1 MKKSDILI
9 ALMAVGMCA
18 ACSHDG
24 ETIVNMGQEVVSPTS
39 TNMPPELR
47 LTYGAASTRA
57 ESNIQSTQFLSG
69 EQIDVFMR
77 DATDGC
83 VTYPTLP
90 LTYTSNGN
98 GTLSYDDSSNRLFW
112 PKLLHAFEIYGVY
125 PYGSVSSS
133 TKITAGDFNPFTYT
147 TDYSF
152 TVRAD
157 QTAVA
162 DYKASDLMIGFPS
175 NPSPNVAPCTL
186 FQDGDEGTVN
196 LDFKHRLTKI
206 IVTLTPATWVAESG
220 SIGQVTADDLA
231 YSTGGETPDT
241 KYARVTLC
249 GINRKISF
257 KVYDAS
263 SDLGAA
269 VAADEGDNTVFCL
282 GSNNAFIVPPQ
293 TINTGTFIKIELI
306 DTTIESENK
315 VYATFHYDLTANLV
329 LAAKNV
335 YTYNITLEKP
345 QIVVTVNDI
354 TAWTSGGDPSTGTAG
369 LVQ

>member
-18 ACSHDG
+18 ACTHDG
-24 ETIVNMGQEVVSPTS
+24 EAIVNMGQEVITPTN

-57 ESNIQSTQFLSG
+57 ESNIQSSQFLSG
-69 EQIDVFMR
+69 ERVNVYMR
-77 DATDGC
+77 DVNSLD
-83 VTYPTLP
+83 TYPSSLNFTAD
-90 LTYTSNGN
+90 GN
-98 GTLSYDDSSNRLFW
+98 GGLSRTSDNTRYYW
-112 PKLLHAFEIYGVY
+112 PRQLGPLEIFGVY
-125 PYGSVSSS
+125 PENVLSTQKSGDGS
-133 TKITAGDFNPFTYT
+133 PFTYANE
-147 TDYSF
+147 YWF
-152 TVRAD
+152 TVAAD
-157 QTAVA
+157 QTDVA
-162 DYKASDLMIGFPS
+162 NYKASDLMIGFPS

-186 FQDGDEGTVN
+186 YQDGDEGTVN

-220 SIGQVTADDLA
+220 SIGQVTANDLA

-249 GINRKISF
+249 GIKRKISF

-269 VAADEGDNTVFCL
+269 EATDDSNSTVVCL

-293 TINTGTFIKIELI
+293 TINTGTPFIKIELI
-306 DTTIESENK
+306 DKTSGEERVN
-315 VYATFHYDLTANLV
+315 ATFHYNANPT

-335 YTYNITLEKP
+335 YTYNITLQKP

-354 TAWTSGGDPSTGTAG
+354 TAWTSGGEASGPAG

>member
-1 MKKSDILI
+1 
-9 ALMAVGMCA
+9 MCT
-18 ACSHDG
+18 ACTHDG
-24 ETIVNMGQEVVSPTS
+24 ETIVNMGQEVVSPTN

-69 EQIDVFMR
+69 ERVNVYMR
-77 DATDGC
+77 DVNSLD
-83 VTYPTLP
+83 TYPSSLNFTAD
-90 LTYTSNGN
+90 GN
-98 GTLSYDDSSNRLFW
+98 GGLSRTSDNTRYYW
-112 PKLLHAFEIYGVY
+112 PRQLGPLEIFGVY
-125 PYGSVSSS
+125 PEDVLS
-133 TKITAGDFNPFTYT
+133 TQKSGDTSPFTYSNE
-147 TDYSF
+147 YWF
-152 TVRAD
+152 TVAAD
-157 QTAVA
+157 QTDVA
-162 DYKASDLMIGFPS
+162 NYKASDLMIGFPS

-186 FQDGDEGTVN
+186 YQDGDEGTVN
-196 LDFKHRLTKI
+196 LNFTHRLTKI

-220 SIGQVTADDLA
+220 SIGQVTANDLA

-249 GINRKISF
+249 GIKRKISF

-269 VAADEGDNTVFCL
+269 VATDDGNSTVVCL

-293 TINTGTFIKIELI
+293 TINTSTTFIKIELI
-306 DTTIESENK
+306 NNES
-315 VYATFHYDLTANLV
+315 VYATFHYDLTADLV

-345 QIVVTVNDI
+345 QIVVTVDNI
-354 TAWTSGGDPSTGTAG
+354 TTWTSGDASTGSAG

>member
-1 MKKSDILI
+1 MKKSYILL
-9 ALMAVGMCA
+9 ALLAVGMCT
-18 ACSHDG
+18 ACTHDG
-24 ETIVNMGQEVVSPTS
+24 ETIVNMGQEVVSPTN

-57 ESNIQSTQFLSG
+57 ESNIQSTQFDAN
-69 EQIDVFMR
+69 ENIDVFMR
-77 DATDGC
+77 DLGDASTYTPSVITYSTDG
-83 VTYPTLP
+83 
-90 LTYTSNGN
+90 SG
-98 GTLSYDDSSNRLFW
+98 GLSQTTVAHLYW
-112 PKLLHAFEIYGVY
+112 PKLLRPLEIYGVY
-125 PYGSVSSS
+125 PAGSV
-133 TKITAGDFNPFTYT
+133 TGATPFDYS

-186 FQDGDEGTVN
+186 YQDGDEGTVN

-220 SIGQVTADDLA
+220 SIGQVKAEDLA
-231 YSTGGETPDT
+231 YSGTEDT

-263 SDLGAA
+263 SDLGTAEA
-269 VAADEGDNTVFCL
+269 TDDRNSTVVCL

-293 TINTGTFIKIELI
+293 TINTGTTFIKIELI
-306 DTTIESENK
+306 DTTIERENK

-345 QIVVTVNDI
+345 QIVVTVNNI
-354 TAWTSGGDPSTGTAG
+354 TAWTDGGTSTVDAG

>member
-1 MKKSDILI
+1 MNKSDILL
-9 ALMAVGMCA
+9 ALLAVGMCA
-18 ACSHDG
+18 ACTHDG
-24 ETIVNMGQEVVSPTS
+24 ETIVNMGQEVVSPTN

-57 ESNIQSTQFLSG
+57 ESNIQSSQFLSG
-69 EQIDVFMR
+69 ERVNVYMR
-77 DATDGC
+77 DVNSLD
-83 VTYPTLP
+83 TYPSSLNFTAD
-90 LTYTSNGN
+90 GN
-98 GTLSYDDSSNRLFW
+98 GGLSRTSDNTRYYW
-112 PKLLHAFEIYGVY
+112 PRQLGPLEIFGVY
-125 PYGSVSSS
+125 PENVLSTQKSGDGS
-133 TKITAGDFNPFTYT
+133 PFTYANE
-147 TDYSF
+147 YWF
-152 TVRAD
+152 TVAAD
-157 QTAVA
+157 QTDVA
-162 DYKASDLMIGFPS
+162 NYKASDLMIGFPS

-186 FQDGDEGTVN
+186 YQDGDEGTVN

-220 SIGQVTADDLA
+220 SIGQVTANDLA

-249 GINRKISF
+249 GIKRKISF

-269 VAADEGDNTVFCL
+269 EATDDSNSTVVCL

-293 TINTGTFIKIELI
+293 TINTGTTFIKIELI
-306 DTTIESENK
+306 DKTSGEERVN
-315 VYATFHYDLTANLV
+315 ATFHYNANPT

-335 YTYNITLEKP
+335 YTYNITLQKP

-354 TAWTSGGDPSTGTAG
+354 TAWTSGGEASGPAG

>member
-24 ETIVNMGQEVVSPTS
+24 ETIVNMGQKVVSPTN

-77 DATDGC
+77 DVSGIDHYPTPLNFTTDG
-83 VTYPTLP
+83 
-90 LTYTSNGN
+90 SGN
-98 GTLSYDDSSNRLFW
+98 LSQTTDNTRYYW
-112 PKLLHAFEIYGVY
+112 PRQMHNFEIYGVY
-125 PYGSVSSS
+125 PAGSV
-133 TKITAGDFNPFTYT
+133 TGNTPFTYST
-147 TDYSF
+147 EYSF

-157 QTAVA
+157 QTDVA
-162 DYKASDLMIGFPS
+162 NYKASDLMIGFPS

-186 FQDGDEGTVN
+186 YQDGDEGTVN
-196 LDFKHRLTKI
+196 LNFTHRLTKI

-220 SIGQVTADDLA
+220 SIGQVTAEDLA
-231 YSTGGETPDT
+231 YSGTEDT

-263 SDLGAA
+263 SDLGTAEA
-269 VAADEGDNTVFCL
+269 TDDRNSTVVCL

-306 DTTIESENK
+306 DKTSGEER
-315 VYATFHYDLTANLV
+315 VYATFHYDLTTNLA
-329 LAAKNV
+329 LTAKNV

-354 TAWTSGGDPSTGTAG
+354 TAWTSGGDASTGTAG

>member
-1 MKKSDILI
+1 
-9 ALMAVGMCA
+9 MCT
-18 ACSHDG
+18 ACTHDG
-24 ETIVNMGQEVVSPTS
+24 ETIVNMGQEVVSPTN

-77 DATDGC
+77 DVSGIDHYPTPLNFTTDG
-83 VTYPTLP
+83 
-90 LTYTSNGN
+90 SGN
-98 GTLSYDDSSNRLFW
+98 LSQTTDNTRYYW
-112 PKLLHAFEIYGVY
+112 PRQMHNFEIYGVY
-125 PYGSVSSS
+125 PAGSVSLS

-152 TVRAD
+152 TVTAN
-157 QTAVA
+157 QTDVA
-162 DYKASDLMIGFPS
+162 NYKASDLMIGFPS

-186 FQDGDEGTVN
+186 YQDGDEGTVN
-196 LDFKHRLTKI
+196 LDFKHY
-206 IVTLTPATWVAESG
+206 SG
-220 SIGQVTADDLA
+220 T
-231 YSTGGETPDT
+231 EDT

-269 VAADEGDNTVFCL
+269 VAADEGGNTVVCL

-293 TINTGTFIKIELI
+293 TINTGTTFIKIELI
-306 DTTIESENK
+306 NNES

-345 QIVVTVNDI
+345 QIVVTVNNI
-354 TAWTSGGDPSTGTAG
+354 TAWTSGDASTGSANSPSIWLATRGSPVPTPLMTNG
-369 LVQ
+369 LMAIL

>member
-9 ALMAVGMCA
+9 ALLAVGMCT
-18 ACSHDG
+18 ACTHDG
-24 ETIVNMGQEVVSPTS
+24 ETIVNMGQKVVSPTN

-69 EQIDVFMR
+69 ERVNVYMR
-77 DATDGC
+77 DVNGLDA
-83 VTYPTLP
+83 YPSSLNFTAD
-90 LTYTSNGN
+90 GN
-98 GTLSYDDSSNRLFW
+98 GGLSRTSDNTRYYW
-112 PKLLHAFEIYGVY
+112 PRQLGPLEIFGVY
-125 PYGSVSSS
+125 PAGSVSLS

-152 TVRAD
+152 TVAAD
-157 QTAVA
+157 QTDVA
-162 DYKASDLMIGFPS
+162 NYKASDLMIGFPS

-196 LDFKHRLTKI
+196 LNFTHRLTKI

-231 YSTGGETPDT
+231 YSGTEDT

-249 GINRKISF
+249 GIKRKISF

-269 VAADEGDNTVFCL
+269 EATDDGNSTVVCL

-293 TINTGTFIKIELI
+293 TINTGTTFIKIELI
-306 DTTIESENK
+306 DKTSGGES
-315 VYATFHYDLTANLV
+315 VYATFHYDLTTNLT

-354 TAWTSGGDPSTGTAG
+354 TAWTSGGEASTGSAG

>member
-1 MKKSDILI
+1 MKKSDILL
-9 ALMAVGMCA
+9 ALLAVGMCA
-18 ACSHDG
+18 ACTHDG
-24 ETIVNMGQEVVSPTS
+24 ERIVNMGQEVVSPTN

-57 ESNIQSTQFLSG
+57 ESNIQSSQFLSG
-69 EQIDVFMR
+69 ERVNVYMR
-77 DATDGC
+77 DVNSLD
-83 VTYPTLP
+83 TYPSSLNFTAD
-90 LTYTSNGN
+90 GN
-98 GTLSYDDSSNRLFW
+98 GGLSRTSDNTRYYW
-112 PKLLHAFEIYGVY
+112 PRQLGPLEIFGVY
-125 PYGSVSSS
+125 PENVLSTQKSGDGS
-133 TKITAGDFNPFTYT
+133 PFTYANE
-147 TDYSF
+147 YWF
-152 TVRAD
+152 TVAAD
-157 QTAVA
+157 QTDVA
-162 DYKASDLMIGFPS
+162 NYKASDLMIGFPS

-186 FQDGDEGTVN
+186 YQDGDEGTVN
-196 LDFKHRLTKI
+196 LNFTHRLTKI

-220 SIGQVTADDLA
+220 SIGQVTAEDLA

-241 KYARVTLC
+241 KYAKVTLC
-249 GINRKISF
+249 GIKRKISF

-269 VAADEGDNTVFCL
+269 EATDDGNSTVVCL

-293 TINTGTFIKIELI
+293 TINTSTTFIKIELI
-306 DTTIESENK
+306 NNES

-345 QIVVTVNDI
+345 QIVVTVNNI
-354 TAWTSGGDPSTGTAG
+354 TAWTSGDASTGSAG

>member
-9 ALMAVGMCA
+9 ALLAVGMCA
-18 ACSHDG
+18 ACTHDG
-24 ETIVNMGQEVVSPTS
+24 ETIVNMGQEVVSPTN
-39 TNMPPELR
+39 TDMPPELR

-77 DATDGC
+77 DVSGIDHYPTPLNFTTDG
-83 VTYPTLP
+83 
-90 LTYTSNGN
+90 SGN
-98 GTLSYDDSSNRLFW
+98 LSQTTDNTRYYW
-112 PKLLHAFEIYGVY
+112 PRQMHNFEIYGVY
-125 PYGSVSSS
+125 PAGSV
-133 TKITAGDFNPFTYT
+133 TGNTPFTYST
-147 TDYSF
+147 EYSF

-157 QTAVA
+157 QTDVA
-162 DYKASDLMIGFPS
+162 NYKASDLMIGFPS

-186 FQDGDEGTVN
+186 YQDGDEGTVN
-196 LDFKHRLTKI
+196 LNFTHRLTKI

-231 YSTGGETPDT
+231 YSGTEDT

-249 GINRKISF
+249 GIKRKISF

-269 VAADEGDNTVFCL
+269 EATDDSNSTVVCL

-306 DTTIESENK
+306 DTSIEGDKK
-315 VYATFHYDLTANLV
+315 VYATFHYDLTTNLT

-345 QIVVTVNDI
+345 QIVVTVDNI
-354 TAWTSGGDPSTGTAG
+354 TTWTSGGDASTGTAG

>member
-1 MKKSDILI
+1 
-9 ALMAVGMCA
+9 MAVGICA
-18 ACSHDG
+18 ACTHDG
-24 ETIVNMGQEVVSPTS
+24 ETIVNMGQEAVVP

-47 LTYGAASTRA
+47 LTYGHDAAGTRA
-57 ESNIQSTQFLSG
+57 GSSVQSTQFDAN
-69 EQIDVFMR
+69 ENIDVFMR
-77 DATDGC
+77 DLGDAS
-83 VTYPTLP
+83 TYNPSMI
-90 LTYTSNGN
+90 TYSTNGS
-98 GTLSYDDSSNRLFW
+98 GGLSQTTVAHLYW
-112 PKLLHAFEIYGVY
+112 PKLLRSLEIYGVY
-125 PYGSVSSS
+125 PHGSV
-133 TKITAGDFNPFTYT
+133 TGATPFDYN

-162 DYKASDLMIGFPS
+162 DYKASDLMIGFPF
-175 NPSPNVAPCTL
+175 NPTPDVAPCTL
-186 FQDGDEGTVN
+186 YQDGDEGTVN

-220 SIGQVTADDLA
+220 SIGQVTANDLA

-249 GINRKISF
+249 GIKRKISF

-269 VAADEGDNTVFCL
+269 EATDDGNSTVVCL

-293 TINTGTFIKIELI
+293 KINTSTTFIKIELI
-306 DTTIESENK
+306 NNES

-345 QIVVTVNDI
+345 QIVVTVDNI
-354 TAWTSGGDPSTGTAG
+354 TAWTSGGEASTGSAG

>member
-1 MKKSDILI
+1 
-9 ALMAVGMCA
+9 MCT
-18 ACSHDG
+18 ACTHDG
-24 ETIVNMGQEVVSPTS
+24 ETIVNMGQEVVSPTN

-77 DATDGC
+77 DVSGIDHYPTPLNFTTDG
-83 VTYPTLP
+83 
-90 LTYTSNGN
+90 SGN
-98 GTLSYDDSSNRLFW
+98 LSQTTDNTRYYW
-112 PKLLHAFEIYGVY
+112 PRQMHNFEIYGVY
-125 PYGSVSSS
+125 PAGSVSLS

-152 TVRAD
+152 TVTAN
-157 QTAVA
+157 QTDVA
-162 DYKASDLMIGFPS
+162 NYKASDLMIGFPS

-186 FQDGDEGTVN
+186 YQDGDEGTVN

-220 SIGQVTADDLA
+220 SIGQVKAEDLA
-231 YSTGGETPDT
+231 YSGTEDT

-269 VAADEGDNTVFCL
+269 VAADEGGNTVVCL

-293 TINTGTFIKIELI
+293 TINTGTTFIKIELI
-306 DTTIESENK
+306 NNES

-335 YTYNITLEKP
+335 YTYNITLQKP

-354 TAWTSGGDPSTGTAG
+354 TAWTSGGEASGPAG

>member
-1 MKKSDILI
+1 MKKSDILL

-24 ETIVNMGQEVVSPTS
+24 ETIVNMGQEVVSPTN

-57 ESNIQSTQFLSG
+57 ESNIQSSQFLSG
-69 EQIDVFMR
+69 ERVNVYMR
-77 DATDGC
+77 DVNSLD
-83 VTYPTLP
+83 TYPSSLNFTAD
-90 LTYTSNGN
+90 GN
-98 GTLSYDDSSNRLFW
+98 GGLSRTSDNTRYYW
-112 PKLLHAFEIYGVY
+112 PRQLGPLEIFGVY
-125 PYGSVSSS
+125 PENVLSTQKSGDGS
-133 TKITAGDFNPFTYT
+133 PFTYANE
-147 TDYSF
+147 YWF
-152 TVRAD
+152 TVAAD
-157 QTAVA
+157 QTDVA
-162 DYKASDLMIGFPS
+162 NYKASDLMIGFPS

-186 FQDGDEGTVN
+186 YQDGDEGTVN
-196 LDFKHRLTKI
+196 LNFTHRLTKI

-231 YSTGGETPDT
+231 YSTGGEDT

-249 GINRKISF
+249 GIKRKISF

-269 VAADEGDNTVFCL
+269 EATDDSNSTVVCL

-293 TINTGTFIKIELI
+293 TINTGTTFIKIELI
-306 DTTIESENK
+306 DKTSGGESI
-315 VYATFHYDLTANLV
+315 YATFHYDLTTNLT

-354 TAWTSGGDPSTGTAG
+354 TAWTSGGEASTGSAG

>member
-1 MKKSDILI
+1 
-9 ALMAVGMCA
+9 MCA
-18 ACSHDG
+18 ACTHDG
-24 ETIVNMGQEVVSPTS
+24 ETIVNMGQEVVSPTN

-77 DATDGC
+77 DVSGIDHYLTPLNFTTDGSGNLSQ
-83 VTYPTLP
+83 TTDNTRYYWPRQLGP
-90 LTYTSNGN
+90 L
-98 GTLSYDDSSNRLFW
+98 
-112 PKLLHAFEIYGVY
+112 EIFGVY
-125 PYGSVSSS
+125 PENVLSTQKSGDGS
-133 TKITAGDFNPFTYT
+133 PFTYANE
-147 TDYSF
+147 YWF
-152 TVRAD
+152 TVAAD
-157 QTAVA
+157 QTDVA
-162 DYKASDLMIGFPS
+162 KYKASDLMIGFPS

-186 FQDGDEGTVN
+186 YQDGDEGTVN
-196 LDFKHRLTKI
+196 LNFTHRLTKI

-220 SIGQVTADDLA
+220 SIGQVTAEDLA
-231 YSTGGETPDT
+231 YSGTEDT

-269 VAADEGDNTVFCL
+269 VAADEGDNTVVCL

-293 TINTGTFIKIELI
+293 TINTSTTFIKIELI
-306 DTTIESENK
+306 NNES

-335 YTYNITLEKP
+335 YTYNITLQKP

-354 TAWTSGGDPSTGTAG
+354 TAWTSGGEASGPAG

>member
-18 ACSHDG
+18 ACTHDG
-24 ETIVNMGQEVVSPTS
+24 ETIVNMGQEVVSPTN

-57 ESNIQSTQFLSG
+57 ESNIQSSQFLSG
-69 EQIDVFMR
+69 ERVNVYMR
-77 DATDGC
+77 DVNGLDTYYPSSLNFTADGNGG
-83 VTYPTLP
+83 LSR
-90 LTYTSNGN
+90 TSNN
-98 GTLSYDDSSNRLFW
+98 TRYYW
-112 PKLLHAFEIYGVY
+112 PRQLGPLEIFGVY
-125 PYGSVSSS
+125 PENMLSTQKSGDGS
-133 TKITAGDFNPFTYT
+133 PFTYANE
-147 TDYSF
+147 YWF
-152 TVRAD
+152 TVAAD
-157 QTAVA
+157 QTDVA
-162 DYKASDLMIGFPS
+162 NYKASDLMIGFPS

-196 LDFKHRLTKI
+196 LNFTHRLTKI

-231 YSTGGETPDT
+231 YSTPDT

-249 GINRKISF
+249 GIKRKISF

-269 VAADEGDNTVFCL
+269 VATDDGNSTVVCL

-306 DTTIESENK
+306 DTTIEGENK
-315 VYATFHYDLTANLV
+315 VYATFHYDLTADLT

-345 QIVVTVNDI
+345 QIVVTVDNI
-354 TAWTSGGDPSTGTAG
+354 TTWTSSGDASTGTAG

>member
-18 ACSHDG
+18 ACTHDG
-24 ETIVNMGQEVVSPTS
+24 ETIVNIGQEVVSPTN

-57 ESNIQSTQFLSG
+57 ESNIQSSQFLSG
-69 EQIDVFMR
+69 ERVNVYMR
-77 DATDGC
+77 DVNSLD
-83 VTYPTLP
+83 TYPSSLNFTAD
-90 LTYTSNGN
+90 GN
-98 GTLSYDDSSNRLFW
+98 GGLSRTSDNTRYYW
-112 PKLLHAFEIYGVY
+112 PRQLGPLEIFGVY
-125 PYGSVSSS
+125 PENVLSTQKSGDGS
-133 TKITAGDFNPFTYT
+133 PFTYANE
-147 TDYSF
+147 YWF
-152 TVRAD
+152 TVAAD
-157 QTAVA
+157 QTDVA
-162 DYKASDLMIGFPS
+162 NYKASDLMIGFPS

-186 FQDGDEGTVN
+186 YQDGDEGTVN
-196 LDFKHRLTKI
+196 LNFTHRLTKI

-220 SIGQVTADDLA
+220 SIGQVTANDLA

-249 GINRKISF
+249 GIKRKISF

-269 VAADEGDNTVFCL
+269 VAADEGDNTVVCL

-306 DTTIESENK
+306 DKTSGGES

-345 QIVVTVNDI
+345 QIVVTVNNI
-354 TAWTSGGDPSTGTAG
+354 TAWTSGDASTGSAG

>member
-18 ACSHDG
+18 ACTHDG
-24 ETIVNMGQEVVSPTS
+24 ETIVNMGQEVVSPTN

-57 ESNIQSTQFLSG
+57 ESNIQSSQFLSG
-69 EQIDVFMR
+69 ERVNVYMR
-77 DATDGC
+77 DVNGLD
-83 VTYPTLP
+83 TYYPSSLNFTAD
-90 LTYTSNGN
+90 GN
-98 GTLSYDDSSNRLFW
+98 GGLSRTSDNTRYYW
-112 PKLLHAFEIYGVY
+112 PRQLGPLEIFGVY
-125 PYGSVSSS
+125 PENVLS
-133 TKITAGDFNPFTYT
+133 TQKSGDTSPFTYSNE
-147 TDYSF
+147 YWF
-152 TVRAD
+152 TVAAD
-157 QTAVA
+157 QTDIAN
-162 DYKASDLMIGFPS
+162 YKASDLMIGFPS

-186 FQDGDEGTVN
+186 YQDGDEGTVN
-196 LDFKHRLTKI
+196 LNFTHRLTKI

-220 SIGQVTADDLA
+220 SIGQVTAEDLA

-241 KYARVTLC
+241 KYAKVTLC
-249 GINRKISF
+249 GIKRKISF

-269 VAADEGDNTVFCL
+269 EATDDGNSTVVCL

-293 TINTGTFIKIELI
+293 TINTGTPFIKIELI

-315 VYATFHYDLTANLV
+315 VYATFHYDLTTNLT

-354 TAWTSGGDPSTGTAG
+354 TAWTSGGEASTGSAG

>member
-9 ALMAVGMCA
+9 ALLAVGMCT
-18 ACSHDG
+18 ACTHDG
-24 ETIVNMGQEVVSPTS
+24 ERIVNMGQEVVSPTNI
-39 TNMPPELR
+39 NMPPELR

-57 ESNIQSTQFLSG
+57 ESNIQSTKFLSG
-69 EQIDVFMR
+69 ERVNVYMR
-77 DATDGC
+77 DVNSLD
-83 VTYPTLP
+83 TYPSSLNFTAD
-90 LTYTSNGN
+90 GN
-98 GTLSYDDSSNRLFW
+98 GGLSRTSDNTRYYW
-112 PKLLHAFEIYGVY
+112 PRQLGPLEIFGVY
-125 PYGSVSSS
+125 RENVLSTQKSGDGS
-133 TKITAGDFNPFTYT
+133 PFTYANE
-147 TDYSF
+147 YWF
-152 TVRAD
+152 TVAAD
-157 QTAVA
+157 QTDVA
-162 DYKASDLMIGFPS
+162 NYKASDLMIGFPS

-186 FQDGDEGTVN
+186 YQDGDEGTVN

-220 SIGQVTADDLA
+220 SIGQVTANDLA

-249 GINRKISF
+249 GIKRKISF

-269 VAADEGDNTVFCL
+269 EATDDSNSTVVCL

-293 TINTGTFIKIELI
+293 TINTGTTFIKIELI
-306 DTTIESENK
+306 DKTSGGES
-315 VYATFHYDLTANLV
+315 VYATFHYDLTANLA
-329 LAAKNV
+329 LTAKNV
-335 YTYNITLEKP
+335 YTYNITLQKP

-354 TAWTSGGDPSTGTAG
+354 TAWTSGGEASGPAG

>member
-9 ALMAVGMCA
+9 VLMAVGMCT
-18 ACSHDG
+18 ACTHDG
-24 ETIVNMGQEVVSPTS
+24 ETIVNMGQEVVSPTN

-57 ESNIQSTQFLSG
+57 ESNIQSSQFLSG
-69 EQIDVFMR
+69 ERVNVYMR
-77 DATDGC
+77 DVNSLD
-83 VTYPTLP
+83 TYPSSLNFTAD
-90 LTYTSNGN
+90 GN
-98 GTLSYDDSSNRLFW
+98 GGLSRTSDNTRYYW
-112 PKLLHAFEIYGVY
+112 PRQLGPLEIFGVY
-125 PYGSVSSS
+125 PENVLSTQKSGDGS
-133 TKITAGDFNPFTYT
+133 PFTYANE
-147 TDYSF
+147 YWF
-152 TVRAD
+152 TVAAD
-157 QTAVA
+157 QTDVA

-186 FQDGDEGTVN
+186 YQDGDEGTVN

-220 SIGQVTADDLA
+220 SIGQVTANDLA

-249 GINRKISF
+249 GIKRKISF

-269 VAADEGDNTVFCL
+269 EATDDSNSTVVCL

-293 TINTGTFIKIELI
+293 TINTSTTFIKIELI
-306 DTTIESENK
+306 NNES

-345 QIVVTVNDI
+345 QIVVTVNNI
-354 TAWTSGGDPSTGTAG
+354 TAWTSGDASTGSAG

>member
-1 MKKSDILI
+1 
-9 ALMAVGMCA
+9 MCA

-24 ETIVNMGQEVVSPTS
+24 ERIVNMGQEVVSPTN

-77 DATDGC
+77 DVSGIDHYPTPLNFTTDGSGNLSQ
-83 VTYPTLP
+83 TTDNTRYYWPRQLGP
-90 LTYTSNGN
+90 L
-98 GTLSYDDSSNRLFW
+98 
-112 PKLLHAFEIYGVY
+112 EIFGVY
-125 PYGSVSSS
+125 PAGSV
-133 TKITAGDFNPFTYT
+133 TGNTPFTYST
-147 TDYSF
+147 KYSF
-152 TVRAD
+152 TVKAD
-157 QTAVA
+157 QTDVA
-162 DYKASDLMIGFPS
+162 NYKASDLMIGFPS

-206 IVTLTPATWVAESG
+206 IVTLTPATWIAESG
-220 SIGQVTADDLA
+220 SIGQVKAEDLA
-231 YSTGGETPDT
+231 YSGTEDT

-263 SDLGAA
+263 SDLGTAEA
-269 VAADEGDNTVFCL
+269 TDDRNSTVVCL

-293 TINTGTFIKIELI
+293 TINTGTTFIKIELI
-306 DTTIESENK
+306 DTTIENENK
-315 VYATFHYDLTANLV
+315 VYATFHYNANPT

-345 QIVVTVNDI
+345 QIVVTVDNI
-354 TAWTSGGDPSTGTAG
+354 TTWTSSGDPSTGTAG
-369 LVQ
+369 LVP

>member
-9 ALMAVGMCA
+9 ALLAVGMCA
-18 ACSHDG
+18 ACTHDG
-24 ETIVNMGQEVVSPTS
+24 ETIVNMGQEVVSPTN

-77 DATDGC
+77 DKTDGC
-83 VTYPTLP
+83 ISYLLP
-90 LTYTSNGN
+90 ITYTSNGD
-98 GTLSYDDSSNRLFW
+98 GTLSYDDSANRLYW
-112 PKLLHAFEIYGVY
+112 PKLLHHFEIYGVY
-125 PYGSVSSS
+125 PAGSVSSS
-133 TKITAGDFNPFTYT
+133 TKITAGDFNPFTYA

-152 TVRAD
+152 TVAAD
-157 QTAVA
+157 QTDVA
-162 DYKASDLMIGFPS
+162 NYKASDLMIGFPS
-175 NPSPNVAPCTL
+175 SPAPAVGDLPCTL
-186 FQDGDEGTVN
+186 RQDGDEGTVN

-231 YSTGGETPDT
+231 YSTGGEDT

-249 GINRKISF
+249 GIKRKISF

-269 VAADEGDNTVFCL
+269 VATDDGNSTVVCL

-293 TINTGTFIKIELI
+293 TINTGTIFIKIELI
-306 DTTIESENK
+306 DKTSGGES

-345 QIVVTVNDI
+345 QIVVTVNNI
-354 TAWTSGGDPSTGTAG
+354 IAWTSGDASTGSAG

>member
-1 MKKSDILI
+1 
-9 ALMAVGMCA
+9 MCA
-18 ACSHDG
+18 ACNHDG
-24 ETIVNMGQEVVSPTS
+24 ETIVNMGKEVVSPTS

-57 ESNIQSTQFLSG
+57 ESNIQSSQFLSG
-69 EQIDVFMR
+69 ERVNVYMR
-77 DATDGC
+77 DVNGLDA
-83 VTYPTLP
+83 YPSSLNFTAD
-90 LTYTSNGN
+90 GN
-98 GTLSYDDSSNRLFW
+98 GGLSRTSDNTRYYW
-112 PKLLHAFEIYGVY
+112 PRQLGPLEIFGVY
-125 PYGSVSSS
+125 PENVLS
-133 TKITAGDFNPFTYT
+133 TQKSGDTSPFTYSNE
-147 TDYSF
+147 YWF
-152 TVRAD
+152 TVAAN
-157 QTAVA
+157 QTDVA
-162 DYKASDLMIGFPS
+162 NYKASDLMIGFPS
-175 NPSPNVAPCTL
+175 SPAPAVGDLPCTL
-186 FQDGDEGTVN
+186 RQDGDEGTVN
-196 LDFKHRLTKI
+196 LNFTHRLTKI
-206 IVTLTPATWVAESG
+206 IVTLAPATWVAESG

-231 YSTGGETPDT
+231 YSTGGETQDT

-249 GINRKISF
+249 GIYRKISF

-269 VAADEGDNTVFCL
+269 EATDDGNSTVVCL

-293 TINTGTFIKIELI
+293 TINTGTPFIKIELI

-315 VYATFHYDLTANLV
+315 VYATFHYNANPT

-354 TAWTSGGDPSTGTAG
+354 TAWTSGGEASTGSAG

>member
-1 MKKSDILI
+1 
-9 ALMAVGMCA
+9 MCA
-18 ACSHDG
+18 ACTHDG
-24 ETIVNMGQEVVSPTS
+24 ETIVNMGQEVVSPTN

-57 ESNIQSTQFLSG
+57 ESNIQSSQFLSG
-69 EQIDVFMR
+69 ERVNVYMR
-77 DATDGC
+77 DVNSLD
-83 VTYPTLP
+83 TYPSSLNFTAD
-90 LTYTSNGN
+90 GN
-98 GTLSYDDSSNRLFW
+98 GGLSRTSDNTRYYW
-112 PKLLHAFEIYGVY
+112 PRQLGPLEIFGVY
-125 PYGSVSSS
+125 PENVLS
-133 TKITAGDFNPFTYT
+133 TQKSGDTSPFTYSNE
-147 TDYSF
+147 YWF
-152 TVRAD
+152 TVAAD

-162 DYKASDLMIGFPS
+162 NYKASDLMIGFPS

-186 FQDGDEGTVN
+186 YQDGDEGTVN
-196 LDFKHRLTKI
+196 LNFTHRLTKI

-249 GINRKISF
+249 GIKRKISF

-269 VAADEGDNTVFCL
+269 VATDDGNSTVVCL

-293 TINTGTFIKIELI
+293 TINTGTPFIKIELI

-315 VYATFHYDLTANLV
+315 VYATFHYNANPT

-354 TAWTSGGDPSTGTAG
+354 TAWTSGGEASTGSAG